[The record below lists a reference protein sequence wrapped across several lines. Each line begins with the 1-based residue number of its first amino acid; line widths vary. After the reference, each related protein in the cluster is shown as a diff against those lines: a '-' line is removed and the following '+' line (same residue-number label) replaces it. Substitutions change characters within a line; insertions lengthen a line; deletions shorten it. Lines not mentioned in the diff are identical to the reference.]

1 MSFGITAQGFN
12 LKTLELILQEI
23 ESNQRSLLGGDF
35 DTSSDTPEGQINGIF
50 ADHIADLW
58 EALQAVYAS
67 RTRDG
72 AEGASLDDLGALLN
86 LPRLEAATSKVTLY
100 LHLDA
105 SASVPAGEIVSIGPT
120 GTRWVTTEAVTAGSI
135 PGFYPVKA
143 ESEDEGV
150 ILGNAYSIDT
160 IVSPVSGWDDKAAVY
175 SANAEPF
182 DLRPFDDLVISIDG
196 GDAQTVTFLE
206 ADFASITAATAQEVI
221 DAIEAKVTGLSGDD
235 NGTIKIYSDTSGLG
249 SSIQILGGTANPE
262 LGFDTFLVQGMNPN
276 QPATLVCTQSETFN
290 MSTSP
295 TLFVAVDGTTPQPI
309 AFTSDDFG
317 YPARGRIFTVV
328 GASISH
334 GESFTILDG
343 GGGNVQFVF
352 DQTNT
357 FTTTATLYSIA
368 YVGTES
374 AQQMRD
380 LMVAAV
386 NASSLNVSAVGTPEA
401 EEMIVTHNAVGTVGN
416 VNILEAVANSGFTV
430 EGMAYG
436 AASNPTS
443 ATAAQIARAIN
454 RQAVGFKAFDTLGK
468 VELMSDAV
476 GFNSRLEITGGDAN
490 LILGF
495 PLEAETAGINGAAA
509 LGRDDETDSAYR
521 LRQEI
526 INGASGNA
534 TYDAMRSRLLQV
546 DGVVQAFVF
555 DNPTDFVDAFGR
567 PPHSFEA
574 VVLGGDDADVAQAI
588 FITKPLGIES
598 YAVPGP
604 SGTTVGVINSQG
616 NTIPI
621 GFSRPDTVT
630 MHIEVDI
637 LVDATFGNGDQI
649 LGEQTVKQAIK
660 DIGDAYNIG
669 QDLVILLLRCAP
681 LAVTGVK
688 DVTAIAVGTV
698 DPPVN
703 TSNIVIS
710 ERSLAFFSTLNVD
723 VNVTY
728 Q

>member
-1 MSFGITAQGFN
+1 MSFGITPQGFN
-12 LKTLELILQEI
+12 LKDLETILQQI

-35 DTSSDTPEGQINGIF
+35 DTSADTPEGQINGIY
-50 ADHIADLW
+50 ADHLAELW

-72 AEGASLDDLGALLN
+72 AEGASLDDLGAVLN
-86 LPRLEAATSKVTLY
+86 LPRLVAAPSTVTLY
-100 LHLDA
+100 LHLD
-105 SASVPAGEIVSIGPT
+105 SAITIAAGEIVSIGPT
-120 GTRWVTTEAVTAGSI
+120 GTRWVTTESVTSTV

-143 ESEDEGV
+143 ASEDTGV

-160 IVSPVSGWDDKAAVY
+160 IVSPVAGWDDKAAVY

-182 DLRPFDDLVISIDG
+182 NLRPYDNLIVSVDG
-196 GDAQTVTFLE
+196 GDPITVTFAE
-206 ADFASITAATAQEVI
+206 ADFGVITAATAQEVI
-221 DAIEAKVTGLSGDD
+221 DAIKAKVTGVDGDD
-235 NGTIKIYSDTSGLG
+235 NGTIKLYSDTSGLG

-262 LGFDTFLVQGMNPN
+262 LGFDTFLVQGMNPD
-276 QPATLVCTQSETFN
+276 QPASLVCTQSETFD
-290 MSTSP
+290 MSSSP
-295 TLFVAVDGTTPQPI
+295 TLFVAVDGTTPQAI
-309 AFTSDDFG
+309 AFAVDDFG
-317 YPARGRIFTVV
+317 YTARGRIFTVV
-328 GASISH
+328 GASIVH
-334 GESFTILDG
+334 GESFTIQDG

-352 DQTNT
+352 DQTNA
-357 FTTTATLYSIA
+357 FTQTSSLYPIP

-386 NASSLNVSAVGTPEA
+386 NASGLNLSAVGTSEA
-401 EEMIVTHNAVGTVGN
+401 EELIITHNAVGTIGN
-416 VNILEAVANSGFTV
+416 VAILEAVGAGAFVV
-430 EGMAYG
+430 EGLSYG
-436 AASNPTS
+436 AAATANV
-443 ATAAQIARAIN
+443 ATAAQVARAIN
-454 RQAVGFKAFDTLGK
+454 KQAVGFKAFDNLGK
-468 VELMSDAV
+468 VELVSDSV

-495 PLEAETAGINGAAA
+495 PLEVETAGSNGAASV
-509 LGRDDETDSAYR
+509 GRDDETDSAYR

-555 DNPTDFVDAFGR
+555 DNPNSFVDSFGR

-574 VVLGGDDADVAQAI
+574 VVLGGSDADVAQAI

-604 SGTTVGVINSQG
+604 SGTTVGVLNSQG
-616 NTIPI
+616 NVIPI

-630 MHIEVDI
+630 MHVEVDL
-637 LVDATFGNGDQI
+637 LVNSTFGNGDQI

-660 DIGDAYNIG
+660 DIGDSYNIG

-681 LAVTGVK
+681 LAVTGVR
-688 DVTAIAVGTV
+688 DVTAIKVDSV
-698 DPPVN
+698 DPPIN
-703 TSNIVIS
+703 TSNLVLS
-710 ERSLAFFSTLNVD
+710 ERSLAFFSTLNID

-728 Q
+728 I